1 MSSISPTSLDLSV
14 ILVTWNVRELALTC
28 IQRVLERKGELEV
41 EVILV
46 DNGSS
51 DGTLQA
57 VAERFPLVRIA
68 QNHEN
73 LGFPRANNL
82 ALLEARGRHVLFLNP
97 DTEVSHGTLE
107 ACVRELDTDPYLG
120 AVGCRLLLPDG
131 RVQVES
137 ARRQYR
143 LLDLVWEAFYL
154 HVFFPRSRVFA
165 HQVMGDWDHEGDRA
179 VEALV
184 GAFIM
189 VRGEAVLD
197 VEGMPDEVFIYH
209 EDLALCLRLEQRGW
223 KIRYLGGVTTL
234 HHHRASTARSSSPL
248 ELLEGEVRVR
258 LIRERSGLLA
268 GMVAR
273 LLFGFRAAVRLFLAL
288 AAWPFAGLRVRFPQ
302 VTNVRK
308 QAALLVWTV
317 WPAFVRA
324 RLLASGIPEDPRPGL
339 LVVAPT
345 PPPVH
350 GVSVF
355 TKMLLSSI
363 ELRTRFRVN
372 HVELGDRRSSH
383 NMGRLDVR
391 NVVLAFV
398 HLVEVL
404 VVAWTQRPAL
414 CYLSLSQNALAFHR
428 DALLIAAARS
438 SGARVVTHL
447 HGGYFG
453 EFYRTASG
461 PLRWMIRL
469 THRWVHRCWVLGE
482 SLRPL
487 LDGLLPPTRVRVVP
501 NGVPAKES
509 EKQRSVRSLDALP
522 TVLFMGQVCES
533 KGVGDLLH
541 ALSLTEENG
550 QSVRC
555 LIAGPYL
562 TERDRSVLE
571 PRIRDMEEGGRV
583 VALGVIQGEEKARAL
598 CEADIF
604 ALPSKYPLEGQP
616 LAILEAMAQ
625 GLPVVATP
633 RAAIPD
639 MVVDGVTGFLVPE
652 GDTQALASA
661 LARLAEDA
669 DLRCRLGRAGRER
682 YEAHFTREQCLAR
695 VIKELDDALA

>member
-1 MSSISPTSLDLSV
+1 MSSGPDLSV
-14 ILVTWNVRELALTC
+14 ILVTWNVRELVLTC
-28 IQRVLERKGELEV
+28 IQCVFQRQGELEV

-51 DGTLQA
+51 DGTLEA
-57 VAERFPLVRIA
+57 VQEGFPLVRIV

-97 DTEVSHGTLE
+97 DTEVGDDTLV
-107 ACVRELDTDPYLG
+107 ACVRELDADASLG
-120 AVGCRLLLPDG
+120 AVGCRVLLPDG

-137 ARRQYR
+137 ARRHYR

-154 HVFFPRSRVFA
+154 HVLFPHSRVFA
-165 HQVMGDWDHEGDRA
+165 HQVMGDWDHEGDRD

-189 VRGEAVLD
+189 VRRAVVLD
-197 VEGMPDEVFIYH
+197 VGGMPDEVFMYH
-209 EDLALCLRLEQRGW
+209 EDLALCLRLEKRGW

-268 GMVAR
+268 GLAAR
-273 LLFGFRAAVRLFLAL
+273 FLFGFRAASRLFFAL
-288 AAWPFAGLRVRFPQ
+288 ATRPFAGLRRRFPQ
-302 VTNVRK
+302 VTDVRK
-308 QAALLVWTV
+308 QAGLVVWTV
-317 WPAFVRA
+317 WPPFVRG
-324 RLLASGIPEDPRPGL
+324 RLRASGIPEDLRPGL

-355 TKMLLSSI
+355 TTMLLSSM
-363 ELRTRFRVN
+363 ELRTRFRVR
-372 HVELGDRRSSH
+372 HVDLADRRSSH

-398 HLVEVL
+398 HVAEVL
-404 VVAWTQRPAL
+404 VAAWTQRPAL
-414 CYLSLSQNALAFHR
+414 CYLSLSQNALAFQR

-453 EFYRTASG
+453 EFYRTAAG
-461 PLRWMIRL
+461 PLRWMIRHTL
-469 THRWVHRCWVLGE
+469 GWLHRCWVLGE
-482 SLRPL
+482 GLRPL
-487 LDGLLPPTRVRVVP
+487 FDGLLPAKRVRVVP
-501 NGVPAKES
+501 NGVPDIEH
-509 EKQRSVRSLDALP
+509 ERHRVERSFDMPP
-522 TVLFMGQVCES
+522 TVLFMGQVSES
-533 KGVGDLLH
+533 KGVGDLLE
-541 ALSLTEENG
+541 ALSLTEKEG
-550 QSVRC
+550 RSAHC

-562 TERDRSVLE
+562 TEGDRSVLE
-571 PRIRDMEEGGRV
+571 PRIRAMGEGGRV
-583 VALGVIQGEEKARAL
+583 VALGVVQGEDKARAL
-598 CEADIF
+598 AEADIF
-604 ALPSKYPLEGQP
+604 VLPSKYPLEGQP
-616 LAILEAMAQ
+616 LAILEAMAE

-652 GDTQALASA
+652 GDIKALASN
-661 LARLAEDA
+661 LSRLIEDA
-669 DLRCRLGRAGRER
+669 DLRERMGRAGRELYLSR
-682 YEAHFTREQCLAR
+682 FTRERCLAR
-695 VIKELDDALA
+695 VIQEFDDALA